1 MNWAI
6 TSLPVPL
13 SPLIKTEASVAAT
26 FRASSTAFRK
36 SGEMPMSA
44 ILSLCPCCFISWTR
58 RSCASRDIMTA
69 CEARPMSTCRWV
81 AEKGFG
87 R

>member
-1 MNWAI
+1 M

-13 SPLIKTEASVAAT
+13 SPLMNTDASVAAT
-26 FRASSTAFRK
+26 FRASSTAFRN
-36 SGEMPMSA
+36 SGEMPMRA

-69 CEARPMSTCRWV
+69 WEARPISTCRWV
-81 AEKGFG
+81 AENGLG